1 MSSLQEFLNSNFV
14 DGLESEVVV
23 SDRIRDENGGL
34 LKFSV
39 RAMTGS
45 EFSDLKRKHSTITY
59 KDGKQIVD
67 FDDKGFIESVVV
79 EFTKDPN
86 FKDAKSV
93 EEAGVFS
100 PGEYV
105 NKVLLAG
112 EVLELYRQITV
123 LSGFNKNI
131 SELIEEAKN

>member
-1 MSSLQEFLNSNFV
+1 MSGLQQFLNNNFV
-14 DGLESEVVV
+14 DGLERDVVV
-23 SDRIRDENGGL
+23 SNRFKDENGQL
-34 LKFSV
+34 MKFSV
-39 RAMTGS
+39 RAISSS
-45 EFSDLKRKHSTITY
+45 EFSDLKRKHSKVTY
-59 KDGKQIVD
+59 KDGKQVVD

-86 FKDAKSV
+86 FKDAKSI
-93 EEAGVFS
+93 EEAGVIS
-100 PGEYV
+100 PGDYI

-123 LSGFNKNI
+123 LSGFDKNI